1 MNTKNDYGET
11 PLDMAVWYNGETEI
25 AALLRKQGG
34 KHGVINGAAA
44 DGDIE
49 AVKKFLA
56 VGADVNTN
64 DGWEWTPL
72 HYAAIRG
79 HKEIA
84 ELLIAKGAVV
94 NAKNN
99 VGDTPLDLATHPSNP
114 NASPEIADLLRKHG
128 AKTKVEFEPAGTTK
142 GFDENRLPVSV
153 APATRAQRN

>member
-1 MNTKNDYGET
+1 M
-11 PLDMAVWYNGETEI
+11 
-25 AALLRKQGG
+25 
-34 KHGVINGAAA
+34 
-44 DGDIE
+44 
-49 AVKKFLA
+49 
-56 VGADVNTN
+56 
-64 DGWEWTPL
+64 
-72 HYAAIRG
+72 
-79 HKEIA
+79 
-84 ELLIAKGAVV
+84 